1 MNAAHRE
8 KPRNVQGTASQIQRP
23 SYHNAGLSEAA
34 GHTLPCILMTAM
46 LKMKPFV
53 PIAAIFGILS
63 GCSPAQT
70 TKEPPADLRVN
81 LSQHGLPQGFFRAD
95 AEKCA
100 HEIISYRFVVWLDS
114 ESVAVGFNTSP
125 NCRVSPGRK
134 VDGLARV
141 LVFGVTGELK
151 ATRDIPYLAD
161 GNGEVVAEAEARAG
175 PGGTILFRIESVNLD
190 PEGRQE
196 SKSGVLLLDP
206 KLQDVARIDRFLE
219 QTTFVDHA
227 LVFQEGFTLG
237 QLRTYDILDGPP
249 PSEKRQWRQDW
260 PVNARDRKFGE
271 HGLAYMVCQQEL
283 RPNDYV
289 ATGAVYA
296 GAKQRCTLTAEGED
310 RNAWSA
316 SLRDGETAEVLAIL
330 ADGSVVGHVNGKES
344 KAGQLA
350 IWKRDQIAELLPW
363 VPKNLCGSLQS
374 ATADFSRYAA
384 FATCDDRSD
393 HGRWIVFDRRSQTPI
408 ADHAFPKNARAA
420 LSPDG
425 MRYATFES
433 GELRIYSLPKS

>member
-1 MNAAHRE
+1 
-8 KPRNVQGTASQIQRP
+8 
-23 SYHNAGLSEAA
+23 
-34 GHTLPCILMTAM
+34 M
-46 LKMKPFV
+46 LQLKTFV
-53 PIAAIFGILS
+53 AVAAIFGMLS
-63 GCSPAQT
+63 GCSPAKS
-70 TKEPPADLRVN
+70 TKEPPADVSVN
-81 LSQHGLPQGFFRAD
+81 LSAHGLPKGFFQAD

-100 HEIISYRFVVWLDS
+100 HEIISYRFVVWLDN

-125 NCRVSPGRK
+125 NCRMSPGRK

-141 LVFGVTGELK
+141 LVFSLTGELK
-151 ATRDIPYLAD
+151 ANRDIPYLAD
-161 GNGEVVAEAEARAG
+161 GNGELVAEGEASAG
-175 PGGTILFRIESVNLD
+175 PGGTILFRVESVNLD

-206 KLQDVARIDRFLE
+206 KLQDVARIDRLLE
-219 QTTFVDHA
+219 QVTFVDHA
-227 LVFQEGFTLG
+227 LVFQQGFTLG
-237 QLRTYDILDGPP
+237 QLRTYDILDGSP

-289 ATGAVYA
+289 ATGVVYA
-296 GAKQRCTLTAEGED
+296 GAKQRCTLTVEGED

-316 SLRDGETAEVLAIL
+316 SLRDGETAEVLALL
-330 ADGSVVGHVNGKES
+330 ADGSVLGQVRGKES
-344 KAGQLA
+344 NAGQLV
-350 IWKRDQIAELLPW
+350 IWRKDQTAEVLPW
-363 VPKNLCGSLQS
+363 VPKGLCASLQS
-374 ATADFSRYAA
+374 ATADISRYAA
-384 FATCDDRSD
+384 FATCDDQSD

-408 ADHAFPKNARAA
+408 ADHAFPKNGRAA

-433 GELRIYSLPKS
+433 GELRIYSLPKG